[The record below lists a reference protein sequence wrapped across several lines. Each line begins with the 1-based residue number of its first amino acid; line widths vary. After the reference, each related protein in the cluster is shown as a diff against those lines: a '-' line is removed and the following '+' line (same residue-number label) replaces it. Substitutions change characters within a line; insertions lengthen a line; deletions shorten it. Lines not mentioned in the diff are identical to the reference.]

1 MRIPYIC
8 PISFLDHTAP
18 ICWQGKYVYS
28 SRTMNGEQLSQHVT
42 VERKNKLN
50 KMEIRDGGVRTCI
63 IAFVRKTLWLW
74 RNPHLRS
81 HTSAICQ
88 KRGVQD
94 VYSLNLYLHPLLCDS
109 LRQLVRVSLPQA
121 SVRERLVTDYE
132 SAQNHTEKVIPTHTH
147 PSWIRQWCAN
157 NSPRLSPRMRR

>member
-1 MRIPYIC
+1 
-8 PISFLDHTAP
+8 
-18 ICWQGKYVYS
+18 
-28 SRTMNGEQLSQHVT
+28 MNGEQLSQHVT

-50 KMEIRDGGVRTCI
+50 KMEIRDGGVRTCT
-63 IAFVRKTLWLW
+63 IAFVRKTLWLR

-88 KRGVQD
+88 QRGVQD

-121 SVRERLVTDYE
+121 SVRERLITDYE
-132 SAQNHTEKVIPTHTH
+132 SAQNHAEKGIHPESDSDVQITHLVFLH
-147 PSWIRQWCAN
+147 GCVAN
-157 NSPRLSPRMRR
+157 HSNIFMDIKTK